1 MIGGWFG
8 RGREEKLIPVERGPL
23 AVGIGGAFDIDFLS
37 LEADVLGGEPAMPLP
52 RTGPFL
58 VAAYG
63 EVQLD
68 ATSVLS
74 RYYDEEH
81 RMIQVMSGSGE
92 PGDAVED
99 ISFYQ
104 PWDSVVP
111 QGQQAWARWTGPDG
125 LIGQPDYDA
134 DGIFFQRFWGEGLE
148 RAPLVEFVEKVDDG
162 EVIRAIHQTCML
174 YYRPLGQSREMLL
187 INVERDLGD
196 RQSRT
201 GSSVEFL
208 IGYGL
213 TPADVRR
220 V

>member
-1 MIGGWFG
+1 MIGWFG
-8 RGREEKLIPVERGPL
+8 RKNEGKAPPIERGPL
-23 AVGIGGAFDIDFLS
+23 AVVIGGALDIDFLS
-37 LEADVLGGEPAMPLP
+37 LEASTLGGEPAMPLP
-52 RTGPFL
+52 PSGPFI

-68 ATSVLS
+68 ATSVVS
-74 RYYDEEH
+74 RYYDDEH
-81 RMIQVMSGSGE
+81 RMIQAMSGSGK
-92 PGDAVED
+92 PGDAIED
-99 ISFYQ
+99 ISFYH

-111 QGQQAWARWTGPDG
+111 SGSQAWSRWTGPHG
-125 LIGQPDYDA
+125 LIGQSEYDA
-134 DGIFFQRFWGEGLE
+134 DGILFRRFWGEGEE

-162 EVIRAIHQTCML
+162 EAARSIHQTCML

-187 INVERDLGD
+187 INVERDLGVHHS
-196 RQSRT
+196 QT

>member
-1 MIGGWFG
+1 MIGWFG
-8 RGREEKLIPVERGPL
+8 RKNETRLLPVERGPL
-23 AVGIGGAFDIDFLS
+23 AVGIGGALDLDLLS
-37 LEADVLGGEPAMPLP
+37 LEANALGGDPAMPLP
-52 RTGPFL
+52 VSGPFI

-63 EVQLD
+63 EAKLD
-68 ATSVLS
+68 AATVLS

-81 RMIQVMSGSGE
+81 RMIQTMSGGGK

-99 ISFYQ
+99 ISFYH

-111 QGQQAWARWTGPDG
+111 SGPNEWSRWTGPQG
-125 LIGQPDYDA
+125 LIGLADYDA
-134 DGIFFQRFWGEGLE
+134 DGILFRRFWGEGPD
-148 RAPLVEFVEKVDDG
+148 RAPLVEFVEQVDDG
-162 EVIRAIHQTCML
+162 EAVRSIHQTCML

-187 INVERDLGD
+187 INVERDLGERE
-196 RQSRT
+196 RQT

>member
-1 MIGGWFG
+1 MVGWFG
-8 RGREEKLIPVERGPL
+8 RRDDKKPLPVERGPL
-23 AVGIGGAFDIDFLS
+23 SVGIGGALDIDFLS
-37 LEADVLGGEPAMPLP
+37 LEADTIGGEPAMPLP
-52 RTGPFL
+52 HTGPFL

-63 EVQLD
+63 QVQLD

-74 RYYDEEH
+74 RYYDEDH
-81 RMIQVMSGSGE
+81 RMIQVMSTSGQ
-92 PGDAVED
+92 PGAAVD
-99 ISFYQ
+99 DVSFYH

-111 QGQQAWARWTGPDG
+111 SGAQAWSRWTGPTG
-125 LIGQPDYDA
+125 LIGQFDYDA
-134 DGIFFQRFWGEGLE
+134 DGIHFQRFWGDGPE
-148 RAPLVEFVEKVDDG
+148 RVPLVEFVEKVDDG
-162 EVIRAIHQTCML
+162 EAVRAIHQTCML

-187 INVERDLGD
+187 INVERGLDQGE
-196 RQSRT
+196 SRA